1 VINSTSNDSVF
12 SQREK
17 LHEFVKSGI
26 ITESVLNILL
36 PDGEPID
43 YERQLWDYKLELP
56 ALPKDCKPSEI
67 QLAEFNGA
75 IAEVMKDVV
84 SFYNSFGGYIVI
96 GVTNSPKK
104 IVGITSDFDCD
115 EINKRVL
122 AATGQQIECFY
133 KKFEVLCEE
142 KNRVKIGLLFIPQR
156 KDGHVPAQ
164 FLKDSAKKISGKQ
177 PYSKGDIYFRFAD
190 SCIKAASSEDY
201 AFLFTPNR
209 RVFSAPHSLHS
220 SPVLFSN
227 MGDRD
232 PGFIQFVGREEYLA
246 QLWKWFLDK
255 YNSVKLLA
263 GIGGVGKTALARE
276 FAEQVSSAAPFGFER
291 IIWLSAKR
299 QYYTAINGQ
308 YIPSGRVDFN
318 GVEDL
323 LREIALELGANDTE
337 VPSDLDRES
346 LMEIVISSL
355 KIIPAI
361 VIVDDIDS
369 LDPEIQQDVFHTLI
383 AVFGQTVGK
392 STLGSRAL
400 LTARL
405 DLGAA
410 PGQVIRVKGL
420 YIDEFSDFVEVTC
433 SALELPVI
441 PERSTKKMTRFHRVT
456 EGSPTFA
463 SSVLRLVALG
473 EGIDNALTS
482 WEGSDGEAVR
492 GFAFERELDQLP
504 DSTRNV
510 LFALCILSESTLVEL
525 SGVLLR
531 SVQQIRDDFAELRK
545 YHLIVHV
552 ETALPGGARITAPGS
567 IRMMRDILKN
577 KVRDPKK
584 IETACARIRSSR
596 KRVRSDLGFDI
607 QRVVTLWA
615 QGHPEDAKD
624 LSEVLDK
631 SNPDDP
637 DIKCLLGR
645 AYLRLP
651 EPDLKKSELSFRKAS
666 ELGCKRAELGP
677 LWVETKAALGDW
689 TGILEITKF
698 NEKDKPS
705 ADTLF
710 ARAEAYKQLAEM
722 ERRVFNTKTAS
733 ERYSMAGK
741 EIDRALRQN
750 KTLRHWNELKN
761 LRKEFLTSHVEL
773 VEKMTIDPDDYLDV
787 WLAVT
792 LCFDCFVRTPRL
804 MRLGAGRL
812 YEWWRAVERRDNAV
826 SSTARVLDI
835 QLTKLR
841 AMIVTLREQETP
853 DPILNLELADLAGSL
868 DSRLAI
874 YIL

>member
-1 VINSTSNDSVF
+1 
-12 SQREK
+12 
-17 LHEFVKSGI
+17 
-26 ITESVLNILL
+26 
-36 PDGEPID
+36 
-43 YERQLWDYKLELP
+43 
-56 ALPKDCKPSEI
+56 
-67 QLAEFNGA
+67 
-75 IAEVMKDVV
+75 
-84 SFYNSFGGYIVI
+84 
-96 GVTNSPKK
+96 
-104 IVGITSDFDCD
+104 
-115 EINKRVL
+115 
-122 AATGQQIECFY
+122 
-133 KKFEVLCEE
+133 
-142 KNRVKIGLLFIPQR
+142 
-156 KDGHVPAQ
+156 
-164 FLKDSAKKISGKQ
+164 
-177 PYSKGDIYFRFAD
+177 
-190 SCIKAASSEDY
+190 
-201 AFLFTPNR
+201 
-209 RVFSAPHSLHS
+209 
-220 SPVLFSN
+220 
-227 MGDRD
+227 
-232 PGFIQFVGREEYLA
+232 
-246 QLWKWFLDK
+246 
-255 YNSVKLLA
+255 
-263 GIGGVGKTALARE
+263 
-276 FAEQVSSAAPFGFER
+276 
-291 IIWLSAKR
+291 
-299 QYYTAINGQ
+299 
-308 YIPSGRVDFN
+308 
-318 GVEDL
+318 
-323 LREIALELGANDTE
+323 
-337 VPSDLDRES
+337 
-346 LMEIVISSL
+346 
-355 KIIPAI
+355 
-361 VIVDDIDS
+361 
-369 LDPEIQQDVFHTLI
+369 
-383 AVFGQTVGK
+383 
-392 STLGSRAL
+392 
-400 LTARL
+400 
-405 DLGAA
+405 
-410 PGQVIRVKGL
+410 
-420 YIDEFSDFVEVTC
+420 
-433 SALELPVI
+433 
-441 PERSTKKMTRFHRVT
+441 MTRFHRVT